1 MTTLELYR
9 KHKSGDISREKF
21 LYEVR
26 RDNNLP
32 YITNLTSYTD
42 AVQILKNKGIVTE
55 ETKESKADEAVKAEV
70 KPKKATESKLK
81 ELHIDYANPY
91 EYRHGLAH
99 ELDTIG
105 EYTDEA
111 LEKAKTTVLKNL
123 AKDANFYSSLLNQ
136 EKSPYAFKAPET
148 DAPGMQAK
156 ADGYLKKE
164 LKKDEKANVK
174 DNLGKKEEGTAKP
187 KGVKVMPDKGVTGSE
202 KTIKEGVEKSDW
214 TVGEE
219 IIGGKKHYFLYN
231 QETGKRKGMYKS
243 KEEAESNIKEGKE
256 EINEEFKYFA
266 NYEDFEDT
274 LFQLYPQVKADPEK
288 YKTERNGEVS
298 YSDGYVNWASWDP
311 NRPNTPSGLPPGAV
325 NMNNKMTHSD
335 LIYPPGS
342 RMDEGDGVANNKVD
356 DMIKSGKIKPEEVKA
371 AAEKAMKGD
380 STSLIALMTGIPG
393 FKITED
399 TIEEG
404 TPNKYISVEIE
415 GNEQFPTL
423 NKVLISDYLKTVID
437 PSEIESVDAF
447 MDDEE
452 GFDES
457 SSYFFDNDEENTS
470 EKDVEDWAKQEM
482 SYYLFSKP
490 DEFPGKGDMMEHHN
504 DPNFPG
510 GKKIYDM
517 LDAVAEEWGKD
528 SDLYNE
534 LEEAIVGWSDRNGE
548 LTPKGKIAI
557 KALLSNWDVLED
569 YGHFLDDTSDDN
581 LAPIDRMYNSD
592 DWVQAQKDMN
602 EADASDDL
610 NPNELSDENTFEDL
624 MKKYDWYYEMSDDP
638 REYNDGNALDKQLK
652 SLAKSI
658 GIDRAVELFNQYAPS
673 DRKVTTSFF
682 QMNEDKHAKLKE
694 LLKTKIKEVISAAEL
709 IQAKQK
715 GQIVKIP
722 KSATTDIQSAERA
735 KANYSIY
742 E

>member
-1 MTTLELYR
+1 MTTLELYK
-9 KHKSGDISREKF
+9 KHKSGGISREKF

-70 KPKKATESKLK
+70 KPKKATEPKLK

-99 ELDTIG
+99 ELDAIG

-111 LEKAKTTVLKNL
+111 LEKAKETVLKNL

-136 EKSPYAFKAPET
+136 EKSPYKFKAPET

-164 LKKDEKANVK
+164 TKKDEKANVK
-174 DNLGKKEEGTAKP
+174 DNLGKKEEGTNKP
-187 KGVKVMPDKGVTGSE
+187 KGVKVMPDKGVEGKE
-202 KTIKEGVEKSDW
+202 KIVKE
-214 TVGEE
+214 
-219 IIGGKKHYFLYN
+219 
-231 QETGKRKGMYKS
+231 S
-243 KEEAESNIKEGKE
+243 KEEM
-256 EINEEFKYFA
+256 NEAFKYFA

-288 YKTERNGEVS
+288 YKTERNGEIS
-298 YSDGYVNWASWDP
+298 YSDGYVNWASWNP
-311 NRPNTPSGLPPGAV
+311 NRPNTPSELPPGAI
-325 NMNNKMTHSD
+325 NMDNKMTYSD

-342 RMDEGDGVANNKVD
+342 RMDEGAGDKVE

-437 PSEIESVDAF
+437 PSEIESVDTF

-457 SSYFFDNDEENTS
+457 SSYFFDGGEENAS

-490 DEFPGKGDMMEHHN
+490 DEFPGKGDIMEHHN

-510 GKKIYDM
+510 GKRIYDM
-517 LDAVAEEWGKD
+517 LDAVANEWGKD

-534 LEEAIVGWSDRNGE
+534 LEEAIVGWSDKNGE
-548 LTPKGKIAI
+548 LTPKGKIAV
-557 KALLSNWDVLED
+557 KALLSNWDVLDD
-569 YGHFLDDTSDDN
+569 YGHFLDDTSDNN